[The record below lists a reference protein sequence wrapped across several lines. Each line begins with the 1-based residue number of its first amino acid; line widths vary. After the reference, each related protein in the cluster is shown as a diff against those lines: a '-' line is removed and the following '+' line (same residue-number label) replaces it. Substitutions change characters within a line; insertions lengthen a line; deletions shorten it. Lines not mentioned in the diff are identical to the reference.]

1 MKMQKRIL
9 GGDYTAVLAPIIA
22 VILALA
28 LAGLLLLALGKNPMQ
43 AYASMIEGA
52 FGSDTRVFNTIS
64 RAVPLML
71 VAIGICIAFRG
82 GVINIGA
89 EGQLFVGAVSAT
101 AFAVAAGGDLTPWL
115 SVPLTLMAGILG
127 GALWGA
133 VPGYLK
139 ARFDVNEILTTVM
152 MNEIA
157 IRLLLFLLS
166 GPMIDPKEVAQ
177 GTHIPQ
183 SAPLPEVSWLARLA
197 PPSRLHTGILIA
209 IIAAIVVYVLLW
221 RTPMGYR
228 IRAVGQSKA
237 ASLYAGISV
246 PAYLTLALILSGG
259 LAGLAGA
266 VEVTGVTHRMV
277 EGFAVGYGFSGIV
290 VALFGRLHPI
300 GAIPSAF
307 LFGALLTG
315 AERMQRDLQVPSATI
330 TLLQGLVVLFVVSS
344 DVWVRRRAARRATQ
358 QTTESTSA
366 ESSIQPV
373 ISEAK

>member
-1 MKMQKRIL
+1 MKIQKRIF
-9 GGDYTAVLAPIIA
+9 GGDPAAAFAPVIA
-22 VILALA
+22 VVLALA
-28 LAGLLLLALGKNPMQ
+28 LAGVLLVALGKNPFE

-52 FGSDTRVFNTIS
+52 FGSDTRIFNTIS

-101 AFAVAAGGDLTPWL
+101 AFAVAVGDSLTPL
-115 SVPLTLMAGILG
+115 LFVPLTLVVGFAG
-127 GALWGA
+127 GAAWGA
-133 VPGYLK
+133 IPGFLK

-183 SAPLPEVSWLARLA
+183 SAPLPEGSWLGRLA
-197 PPSRLHTGILIA
+197 PPSRLHMGIFIA
-209 IIAAIVVYVLLW
+209 IIAAIIVYVLLW
-221 RTPMGYR
+221 RTPLGYR

-246 PAYLTLALILSGG
+246 PTYLTLALVLSGG

-330 TLLQGLVVLFVVSS
+330 TALQGLVVLFVVSS
-344 DVWVRRRAARRATQ
+344 DIWVRRRAARRATQ
-358 QTTESTSA
+358 MLAEPTAA
-366 ESSIQPV
+366 ESNVQPI